1 MVSGPLAAS
10 AASLIEIDHFH
21 VIFELRPNGLLKT
34 VAVVSRTAMQE
45 QNRGLSR
52 LRPASNFVPELSSV
66 QNGLVLARSKRIL
79 AE

>member
-34 VAVVSRTAMQE
+34 VAVISRTAVQE
-45 QNRGLSR
+45 QTG
-52 LRPASNFVPELSSV
+52 
-66 QNGLVLARSKRIL
+66 GLVPAALGQKFCTRA
-79 AE
+79 

>member
-34 VAVVSRTAMQE
+34 VAVISRTAVQE
-45 QNRGLSR
+45 QTG
-52 LRPASNFVPELSSV
+52 
-66 QNGLVLARSKRIL
+66 GLVPAALG
-79 AE
+79 